1 MPDFSQLVK
10 DYIFDFALKEQS
22 LVYVRI
28 NSAGAISTLGG
39 DLSKYKLEYLEI
51 GQQAE
56 EQIIFLQGLLP
67 LDGQTL
73 VLHKIQIESDIVAD
87 LHLFF
92 KDGAY
97 WVLLIDSSLE
107 MQHQKKWQQ
116 KYNELSLLQEK
127 YDQLNNEFNYLNE

>member
-1 MPDFSQLVK
+1 MPDFLQPVK

-22 LVYVRI
+22 LVYLKI
-28 NSAGAISTLGG
+28 NLEGAISSWGG
-39 DLSKYKLEYLEI
+39 NLSKYKLEHLEI
-51 GQQAE
+51 GKQAE
-56 EQIIFLQGLLP
+56 EKITFLQGLLP
-67 LDGQTL
+67 LDEQTL
-73 VLHKIQIESDIVAD
+73 ILHKMQIEDIVAD